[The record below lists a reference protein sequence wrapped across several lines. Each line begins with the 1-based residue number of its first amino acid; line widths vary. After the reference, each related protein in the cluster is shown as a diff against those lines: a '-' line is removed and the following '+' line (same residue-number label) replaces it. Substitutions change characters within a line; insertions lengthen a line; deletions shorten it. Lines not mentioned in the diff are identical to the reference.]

1 MMCRTLS
8 VPLFQPVLG
17 VFLPLYQLPTD
28 TKVMIKLKEAKFFA
42 EKCIGN
48 LRKSN
53 RCKMLKLRELKKKAM
68 ETSAI
73 VGTIAT
79 AR

>member
-8 VPLFQPVLG
+8 VPLFQPVSG
-17 VFLPLYQLPTD
+17 VFLPLFQLLTD

-53 RCKMLKLRELKKKAM
+53 RCKMLKLREGKTKAK